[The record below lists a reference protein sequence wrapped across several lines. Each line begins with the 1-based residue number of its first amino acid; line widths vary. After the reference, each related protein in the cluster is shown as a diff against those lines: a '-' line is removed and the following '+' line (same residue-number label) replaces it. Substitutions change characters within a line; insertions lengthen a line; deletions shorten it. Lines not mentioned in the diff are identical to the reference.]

1 MHLYYSNCEQN
12 APNLLVLNVQP
23 NEGFSTKEIL
33 KVLNVRNRTQVKT
46 WWLWYQNEESMFV
59 SYLYP
64 QSLIICLSLH
74 FSTNQCYNLDNEN
87 D

>member
-1 MHLYYSNCEQN
+1 MK
-12 APNLLVLNVQP
+12 AA
-23 NEGFSTKEIL
+23 GFSTKEIL

-64 QSLIICLSLH
+64 QSLITCLSLH
-74 FSTNQCYNLDNEN
+74 FSTNHCYNLDNEN

>member
-1 MHLYYSNCEQN
+1 MKAAE
-12 APNLLVLNVQP
+12 
-23 NEGFSTKEIL
+23 FSTKEIM
-33 KVLNVRNRTQVKT
+33 KELNIRNKTQVKT
-46 WWLWYQNEESMFV
+46 WWLCNQNEESMFV

>member
-1 MHLYYSNCEQN
+1 MKRVAYSVETKYK
-12 APNLLVLNVQP
+12 AV
-23 NEGFSTKEIL
+23 EMKTAGFSTKEIMEE
-33 KVLNVRNRTQVKT
+33 LNIRNRTQVKS

-59 SYLYP
+59 LYLYP

>member
-1 MHLYYSNCEQN
+1 MK
-12 APNLLVLNVQP
+12 AT
-23 NEGFSTKEIL
+23 GFSTKEIMIE
-33 KVLNVRNRTQVKT
+33 LNVRNRTQVKT
-46 WWLWYQNEESMFV
+46 WRLWYQNEESMFV
-59 SYLYP
+59 LYLYP

>member
-1 MHLYYSNCEQN
+1 MK
-12 APNLLVLNVQP
+12 AT
-23 NEGFSTKEIL
+23 GFSTKEIM
-33 KVLNVRNRTQVKT
+33 KELNVRNRTQVKT
-46 WWLWYQNEESMFV
+46 WWLWYQNEESMFD

-64 QSLIICLSLH
+64 HSLIIYLSLH

>member
-1 MHLYYSNCEQN
+1 MK
-12 APNLLVLNVQP
+12 AA
-23 NEGFSTKEIL
+23 GFSTKEIL

-59 SYLYP
+59 SISLSSVINYL
-64 QSLIICLSLH
+64 SIFA

>member
-1 MHLYYSNCEQN
+1 MK
-12 APNLLVLNVQP
+12 AA
-23 NEGFSTKEIL
+23 GFSTKEIL

-74 FSTNQCYNLDNEN
+74 FSTNQCYNLVNKETSIDAPIPSLRQ
-87 D
+87 